1 MACESGMG
9 HTTDVILGNLKQE
22 IVPCLV
28 SDDPLDVVSLC
39 TELRLQDFPA
49 SSSSELG
56 LQLCH
61 YAQHKALVSPFFLQ
75 YTPSRLLIFTILFAI

>member
-9 HTTDVILGNLKQE
+9 HTADVILGNLKQE

-39 TELRLQDFPA
+39 TEWRLQDFPA

-56 LQLCH
+56 LQAVPLCTT
-61 YAQHKALVSPFFLQ
+61 QSSRFPFLPTVHSF
-75 YTPSRLLIFTILFAI
+75 

>member
-9 HTTDVILGNLKQE
+9 HTSDVILGNLKQE

-39 TELRLQDFPA
+39 TE
-49 SSSSELG
+49 
-56 LQLCH
+56 
-61 YAQHKALVSPFFLQ
+61 
-75 YTPSRLLIFTILFAI
+75 

>member
-56 LQLCH
+56 LQAVPLCPT
-61 YAQHKALVSPFFLQ
+61 QSSRFPFLPTVHSF
-75 YTPSRLLIFTILFAI
+75 